1 MHGVINSAMQARPSR
16 RLDCR
21 SDRRPRHRRAKSIKN
36 LSPLKPAA
44 LVPPQLRTARLDDY
58 EKIRQLA
65 LAHSLNF
72 PPPEDW
78 RSLWLDNPLMARLG
92 KDWPIGWVLETA
104 TGEIV
109 GNFGIVSSLY
119 TFRGHDLISAAG
131 RFWFVTAPYRGFA
144 LQLMDEY
151 LNQPGVDL
159 FINNAV
165 SAPALGTFSR
175 LLERIPLG
183 DWESMSYF
191 VAGYRGLAKK
201 GLHTLRVPFAEAL
214 AYPAGAILRLKDAIC
229 NKPLPKAAASFTI
242 EARDRFDSLFDVF
255 WDELRRQNPEKLLAE
270 RSSRALAWHFG
281 SPLRRRRL
289 WIFTASR
296 NEQLRAY
303 CTLTRQD
310 HPFSLPPLPHNETQG
325 LRGMRLVDYQSVE
338 PDADLLP
345 ALLAS
350 ALGRCAKEDVDIL
363 ENFGRGV
370 PKMRALDDCAPYR
383 KKLSNWKFFYSAA
396 DAGLNTE
403 LRAARFWDPSAYD
416 GEASFE

>member
-1 MHGVINSAMQARPSR
+1 M
-16 RLDCR
+16 
-21 SDRRPRHRRAKSIKN
+21 
-36 LSPLKPAA
+36 KPAA
-44 LVPPQLRTARLDDY
+44 ILPPRLRPARLDDY
-58 EKIRQLA
+58 EKIHQLA
-65 LAHSLNF
+65 LAHSLDF
-72 PPPEDW
+72 PPLEDW
-78 RSLWLDNPLMARLG
+78 RSLWLDNPLLGRLG
-92 KDWPIGWVLETA
+92 KDWPIGWVLETTA
-104 TGEIV
+104 GEIV
-109 GNFGIVSSLY
+109 GNFGTVLSLY
-119 TFRGHDLISAAG
+119 TFREHDLISAAG

-144 LQLMDEY
+144 LRLMDEY

-191 VAGYRGLAKK
+191 VTTSLADLADAAPWLNDTAG
-201 GLHTLRVPFAEAL
+201 
-214 AYPAGAILRLKDAIC
+214 
-229 NKPLPKAAASFTI
+229 KPLPRIAASFTI
-242 EARDRFDSLFDVF
+242 EAIDRFDSRFDEF

-270 RSSRALAWHFG
+270 RSSRALSWHFG
-281 SPLRRRRL
+281 IAMRRRRL

-296 NEQLRAY
+296 NGQLRAY

-310 HPFSLPPLPHNETQG
+310 RPFGLPPLPHGEPQS

-338 PDADLLP
+338 PNTDLLSP
-345 ALLAS
+345 LLAS

-370 PKMRALDDCAPYR
+370 PKMRVLDDHAPHR
-383 KKLSNWKFFYSAA
+383 KDLSNWKFFFSAA
-396 DAGLNTE
+396 DPNLRTE
-403 LRAARFWDPSAYD
+403 LCAARFWDPSAYD